1 MPEDCQTSAMFEFCL
16 IFPTVLSFMK
26 GLSFSPHNPSLLL
39 FTIFFMNVEKCAKEI
54 LALFFTILINFQQ
67 SELLSWTL
75 EDSDLLLEKVA
86 ESGKEKVEEVD
97 FEGIFDGQF
106 QGICANWQHLQK
118 RLKDILS
125 RSRHYYN
132 IPCFKKE
139 GLQAAVKE
147 ERERRQVG
155 NFFKSSD
162 FEINKEYYY
171 WS

>member
-1 MPEDCQTSAMFEFCL
+1 
-16 IFPTVLSFMK
+16 
-26 GLSFSPHNPSLLL
+26 
-39 FTIFFMNVEKCAKEI
+39 MNY
-54 LALFFTILINFQQ
+54 QQ
-67 SELLSWTL
+67 SELLSWAL
-75 EDSDLLLEKVA
+75 EDSNLLLEKVA
-86 ESGKEKVEEVD
+86 ASGKEKLEEVD
-97 FEGIFDGQF
+97 FEGIFEENF
-106 QGICANWQHLQK
+106 QGKCVDWQHLRK

-125 RSRHYYN
+125 QSRHYYN

-139 GLQAAVKE
+139 GLQSAVKE